1 MSTKILIIVCPFLKA
16 AQSTGIQTLLEAE
29 KEAAKIVQKARTCKW
44 KIERKKFNVDSM
56 LMITLFLD
64 RTQKLKDARSEAAKE
79 IEELKSKQEDEFNNF
94 KKEVSQDQRLAGFSF
109 CSISYSHNH
118 SPSFPSTSLQYEG
131 SQSSSQSQVE
141 KETQEKLKKI
151 NEAFDKNNAKVVEKL
166 LERVTQTKAE
176 LHRNLQKA

>member
-1 MSTKILIIVCPFLKA
+1 MA

-29 KEAAKIVQKARTCKW
+29 KEAAKIVQKARTY
-44 KIERKKFNVDSM
+44 
-56 LMITLFLD
+56 

-94 KKEVSQDQRLAGFSF
+94 KKE
-109 CSISYSHNH
+109 
-118 SPSFPSTSLQYEG
+118 YEG

-141 KETQEKLKKI
+141 KETQEKLKTI

-176 LHRNLQKA
+176 LHRNLQKV